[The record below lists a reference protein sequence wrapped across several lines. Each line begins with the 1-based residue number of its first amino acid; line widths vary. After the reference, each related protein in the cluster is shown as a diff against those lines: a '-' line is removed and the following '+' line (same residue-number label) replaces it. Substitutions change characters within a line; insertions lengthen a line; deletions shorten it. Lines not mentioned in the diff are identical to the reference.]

1 MKSVVIRAL
10 GFANGMPCPHENE
23 WLKNFDHE
31 AFNGQGHGVF
41 TDRIEHA
48 LRFAAKN
55 APLAF
60 WNKQSTVRPLRPDGR
75 PNKPLT
81 ALTVEIEEIL

>member
-1 MKSVVIRAL
+1 MKHIVIRAL
-10 GFANGMPCPHENE
+10 GFANGMSCPHENE
-23 WLKNFDHE
+23 WLKSFDHE

-48 LRFAAKN
+48 MRFADKGEA
-55 APLAF
+55 LAF
-60 WNKQSTVRPLRPDGR
+60 WNKQSTVRPLRPDGQ

-81 ALTVEIEEIL
+81 ALTAVIEEIL